1 MPDPSRP
8 TGQEIINLLKAGKL
22 PKMVDWFDPLI
33 LGMVAIRTVI
43 SSTIG
48 EYADQRPMQEAADG
62 QRDMKRLS
70 RRHDYSRVDE
80 PEHPTEILPPDADQD
95 NPYYALSAVN
105 AIDDQAL
112 QEARAD
118 RRLNFEKGAFW
129 IDFIA
134 DLGDGFEATYAMAH
148 LLSKPRLEVK
158 RTRHKEGV
166 EDLPAGQIL
175 ILGGDLAYPN
185 ATEEEYRRR
194 CLEPYD
200 WAFPFIPDLNNPKK
214 LEPPRELFFIAGN
227 HDWYDG
233 LAAFSN
239 QFCYETTAI
248 GGWRCTQQ
256 RSYFALELPFGWWI
270 WGVDVALSDSLDV
283 AQRHYFEAIM
293 SRQVEE
299 GDKIII
305 VLHAPDWFKHEY
317 KALTMICQ
325 LARQKSEVCAI
336 LAGDLHH
343 YSHYESEVREPPLHL
358 ITSGGGGAFAHPT
371 HDQKNSIYVS
381 EKVAGASPT
390 GRDAVVTLQE
400 DAKKGSK
407 IRFTAG
413 RKQFYPTKFRSRL
426 LALENLVLPL
436 HNWRFAAFIGL
447 VYMIY
452 AWVFQIAIADPT
464 VALKNAQH
472 VNIEM
477 QCLTSNPHD
486 AGLAQA
492 CTEAKTGTFD
502 KKLEDLTGL
511 SERRQPLDSKAAPGA
526 TAARDEITAKIA
538 KLLADVE
545 AQGGWWSYLWG
556 VLGVQFAPDRVL
568 SGMLASP
575 AFFFMVAG
583 LWIGLVQYAEID
595 LASTF
600 LRWSVKLAIGTTH
613 AAAHLTVLL
622 ATNSV
627 LDIVYN
633 FFAESHNLAVKVGGI
648 ALYTVLMV
656 GIGGLLG
663 ALVFGIYWVLTSLL
677 LGMHPDAFSALG
689 IKSYKNFLRMK
700 LEPNKLTIY
709 PIALDR
715 IPGRSGWRPN
725 EGEGSL
731 IEPKRPLK
739 PRLIET
745 PIEIKRPT

>member
-1 MPDPSRP
+1 MPDSLRP
-8 TGQEIINLLKAGKL
+8 TGEEIIDLLKAGKL
-22 PKMVDWFDPLI
+22 PQMVDWFDPLV
-33 LGMVAIRTVI
+33 LGLVAVRTLI

-70 RRHDYSRVDE
+70 RRHDYSEVDD
-80 PEHPTEILPPDADQD
+80 PGRPSKVIPPDASAE
-95 NPYYALSAVN
+95 NPYYALDPVN
-105 AIDDQAL
+105 AIDDAIL
-112 QEARAD
+112 QKARAD
-118 RRLNFEKGAFW
+118 RQLKFEDGAFW

-134 DLGDGFEATYAMAH
+134 DLGDGFEATYAMAY
-148 LLSKPRLEVK
+148 LLAQPRLEIQ
-158 RTRHKEGV
+158 RASRKEGV

-200 WAFPFIPDLNNPKK
+200 WAFPFTPDLENPD
-214 LEPPRELFFIAGN
+214 LREPPRELFFIAGN

-233 LAAFSN
+233 LASFSN

-256 RSYFALELPFGWWI
+256 RSYFALQLPYRWWI

-283 AQRHYFEAIM
+283 AQRHYFEAIV
-293 SRQVEE
+293 SRRMED

-305 VLHAPDWFKHEY
+305 ILHAPDWFKHEY

-325 LARQKSEVCAI
+325 LARQKGEVCAI

-343 YSHYESEVREPPLHL
+343 YSRFESKKREPSLNL

-371 HDQKNSIYVS
+371 HDQKNRIYVS
-381 EKVAGASPT
+381 EKVAGPSRT
-390 GRDAVVTLQE
+390 GREAVQTLKE
-400 DAKKGSK
+400 DAKTGST
-407 IRFTAG
+407 IRFTAR

-426 LALENLVLPL
+426 LALKNLVLPL

-452 AWVFQIAIADPT
+452 AWVFQIAIADPS

-477 QCLTSNPHD
+477 QCLTENPRD
-486 AGLAQA
+486 TTLAHA
-492 CTEAKTGTFD
+492 CTETKRAAFD
-502 KKLEDLTGL
+502 KKLEDLTTL
-511 SERRQPLDSKAAPGA
+511 SDRDQTTVAAP
-526 TAARDEITAKIA
+526 AARDEVGAKIA
-538 KLLADVE
+538 KLLGNVE
-545 AQGGWWSYLWG
+545 AQGGWWNYLWG

-575 AFFFMVAG
+575 AFFFMIAG

-600 LRWSVKLAIGTTH
+600 LRWSVKVVIGTAH
-613 AAAHLTVLL
+613 AGAHLTVLL
-622 ATNSV
+622 ATNSM

-633 FFAESHNLAVKVGGI
+633 FFAQSHNLAVKVGGI

-663 ALVFGIYWVLTSLL
+663 AFVFGIYWVLTSLL

-689 IKSYKNFLRMK
+689 VKNYKNFLRMK
-700 LEPNKLTIY
+700 LEENKLTIY

-715 IPGRSGWRPN
+715 VPGRYGWKANKDGGP
-725 EGEGSL
+725 L
-731 IEPKRPLK
+731 IKPKKQLT

-745 PIEIKRPT
+745 PIEIKRPTSFGL

>member
-1 MPDPSRP
+1 
-8 TGQEIINLLKAGKL
+8 L
-22 PKMVDWFDPLI
+22 
-33 LGMVAIRTVI
+33 
-43 SSTIG
+43 
-48 EYADQRPMQEAADG
+48 Y
-62 QRDMKRLS
+62 
-70 RRHDYSRVDE
+70 
-80 PEHPTEILPPDADQD
+80 
-95 NPYYALSAVN
+95 
-105 AIDDQAL
+105 
-112 QEARAD
+112 
-118 RRLNFEKGAFW
+118 FEKGAFW

-148 LLSKPRLEVK
+148 LLAKPRLEVK
-158 RTRHKEGV
+158 CTSRKEG
-166 EDLPAGQIL
+166 EIELPAGQIL

-200 WAFPFIPDLNNPKK
+200 WAFPFTPDLENPNKR
-214 LEPPRELFFIAGN
+214 EPPRELFFIAGN

-283 AQRHYFEAIM
+283 AQRHYFEAIV

-299 GDKIII
+299 GDKVIII
-305 VLHAPDWFKHEY
+305 LHAPDWFKHEY
-317 KALTMICQ
+317 KPLTMICQ
-325 LARQKSEVCAI
+325 LARQKGEVCAI

-343 YSHYESEVREPPLHL
+343 YSHYKSEKTRVPPLHL

-371 HDQKNSIYVS
+371 HDQKNSIDVS
-381 EKVAGASPT
+381 EKVAGTSPT
-390 GRDAVVTLQE
+390 GTDAVVTLQQ
-400 DAKKGSK
+400 DVKKGSK
-407 IRFTAG
+407 ICFTAG

-426 LALENLVLPL
+426 LALENLILPL

-464 VALKNAQH
+464 VALKNAQY

-477 QCLTSNPHD
+477 QCLTQSPRD
-486 AGLAQA
+486 AGLARA
-492 CTEAKTGTFD
+492 CTEAKREAFD
-502 KKLEDLTGL
+502 KRLEELTTQ
-511 SERRQPLDSKAAPGA
+511 SERRQAAEGA
-526 TAARDEITAKIA
+526 SLGARAAKDEVTAKVA
-538 KLLADVE
+538 KLLAEIE

-556 VLGVQFAPDRVL
+556 VLSVQFAPDRVL

-575 AFFFMVAG
+575 AFFFMIAG

-595 LASTF
+595 LTSNF
-600 LRWSVKLAIGTTH
+600 LRWSVKLVIGTAH
-613 AAAHLTVLL
+613 ATAHLTVLL

-633 FFAESHNLAVKVGGI
+633 FFAESHNFAVKVGGI
-648 ALYTVLMV
+648 TLYTVLMV

-700 LEPNKLTIY
+700 FEPHKLTIY

-715 IPGRSGWRPN
+715 IPGRNGWRPN
-725 EGEGSL
+725 TGEGSL
-731 IEPKRPLK
+731 IKPKKDLK
-739 PRLIET
+739 TRLIET
-745 PIEIKRPT
+745 PIEIEKSI